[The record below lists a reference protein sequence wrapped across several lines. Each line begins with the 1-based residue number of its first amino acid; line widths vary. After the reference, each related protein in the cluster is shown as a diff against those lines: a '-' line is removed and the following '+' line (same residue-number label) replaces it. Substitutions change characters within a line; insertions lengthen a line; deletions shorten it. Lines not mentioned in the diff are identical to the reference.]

1 MKKHFGRLYTPL
13 AWTIL
18 IEILL
23 CLPGPSLPDAGAF
36 EIPYFDKI
44 IHIVIFG
51 LFVWLW
57 CLYYRRNVLSNN
69 RLKLIFFWIY
79 IAAVFN
85 GIAIEYIQKYLI
97 PFRSFDQGDIIAD
110 VLSAGI
116 VYGVCNVKLLT
127 IK

>member
-23 CLPGPSLPDAGAF
+23 CLPGSALPDTGAF

-44 IHIVIFG
+44 IHIIIFG
-51 LFVWLW
+51 AFVCLW
-57 CLYYRRNVLSNN
+57 CLYYRKIVLSNK
-69 RLKLIFFWIY
+69 RLQLIFFRIY
-79 IAAVFN
+79 LAAVVN
-85 GIAIEYIQKYLI
+85 GIIIEYIQMYLI
-97 PFRSFDQGDIIAD
+97 PNRSFDQGDILAD

-116 VYGVCNVKLLT
+116 VYGICNVKLLT
-127 IK
+127 VE

>member
-13 AWTIL
+13 AWTLL

-23 CLPGPSLPDAGAF
+23 CLPGPSLPDTGSF

-51 LFVWLW
+51 VFVLLW
-57 CLYYRRNVLSNN
+57 CLYYSKKRLSIDT
-69 RLKLIFFWIY
+69 LKVIFFWIY
-79 IAAVFN
+79 IAALFN
-85 GIAIEYIQKYLI
+85 GIAIEYIQLYLI
-97 PFRSFDQGDIIAD
+97 PYRSFDQGDIIAD
-110 VLSAGI
+110 VVSAGV
-116 VYGVCNVKLLT
+116 VYGICNVKLLT